1 MCRVVEMGKGSGAD
15 KCPDD
20 EFAPGG
26 GACHAIRPRLFPAR
40 TGRITGLVRY
50 VDFGMSERPVQPGKV
65 DSPDVRAALPASHL
79 SPLEAAEHRRAV
91 VLQVLRLCFLVLFGT
106 VALLSILSVTTSS
119 ERAEINR
126 AIGWWQTLVVAGVL
140 GALVVLIDIATPRK
154 KVGTLFAVFTGLMA
168 AMLATVAVGF
178 IIDLL
183 AKTYDFESNKGL
195 IATTKVLTGIGLAYL
210 CITTII
216 QTQDDFRLVI
226 PYVEFAKQIRG
237 PRPLVLDTSALIDG
251 RIADLAATG
260 IIQYPVV
267 IPTFVLAELQT
278 LADSGDKMKR
288 ARGRRGLELVSRLQR
303 SPAIDVSIDTTE
315 VAGAG
320 VDAKLVELAQQMQ
333 ATIVTTDVALNR
345 MAGIHHVRILNLNDV
360 ASALKPALIPGQT
373 FGVRLIKAGEQATQ
387 GVGYLEDGTMVV
399 AEDGAGQ
406 IGEQVQLVVTSTLQT
421 SAGRMIFGRL
431 ASGAPGSEQPEATGV
446 EAVSE
451 GEEPRTLTVE
461 EPASIAPPLTVPPPM
476 EVEKRGPFG
485 PRGPAR
491 RANPARNPRR

>member
-1 MCRVVEMGKGSGAD
+1 V
-15 KCPDD
+15 
-20 EFAPGG
+20 
-26 GACHAIRPRLFPAR
+26 
-40 TGRITGLVRY
+40 
-50 VDFGMSERPVQPGKV
+50 SERVPNHASADLKP
-65 DSPDVRAALPASHL
+65 ALPASHL

-91 VLQVLRLCFLVLFGT
+91 VLQVIRLCFLVLFGT
-106 VALLSILSVTTSS
+106 VALLSVLSVTTSS

-140 GALVVLIDIATPRK
+140 GALVVFIDVATPRK
-154 KVGTLFAVFTGLMA
+154 KVGTLFAVFTGLLA

-210 CITTII
+210 CISTII
-216 QTQDDFRLVI
+216 QTQDDFRLVV

-237 PRPLVLDTSALIDG
+237 PRPLLLDTSALIDG

-278 LADSGDKMKR
+278 LADSADKLKR

-320 VDAKLVELAQQMQ
+320 VDAKLVELALQMQ

-345 MAGIHHVRILNLNDV
+345 MAGIHRVRILNLNDV
-360 ASALKPALIPGQT
+360 AGALKPALIPGQT
-373 FGVRLIKAGEQATQ
+373 FDVRLIKPGEQATQ

-399 AEDGAGQ
+399 AEDGADS

-431 ASGAPGSEQPEATGV
+431 AQAAERAPIDRAEPAP
-446 EAVSE
+446 AE
-451 GEEPRTLTVE
+451 GDPEPRTLGVD
-461 EPASIAPPLTVPPPM
+461 EPPAIAPPLTVAPPA
-476 EVEKRGPFG
+476 EERRGPLG

-491 RANPARNPRR
+491 RVNPARNPRR